1 MSSLIYL
8 SVEISNPPRDL
19 NINPY
24 VSIRIFFKDT
34 NPFMHNIEIKLR
46 YKKKLVMTQQNV
58 DLPSLNLT
66 VQYKTN

>member
-1 MSSLIYL
+1 M
-8 SVEISNPPRDL
+8 